1 MRCVTRLKNILLG
14 IDGCIKGD
22 EMSEN
27 EFRLNVLG
35 MEQGSD
41 ILTTLEYRAG
51 LLNLLGV
58 EYSDDDVR
66 NTLKWR
72 ELVLTGIGGGSAPTP
87 GGGGFEL
94 IIEKEYSIA
103 NGWKGTSA
111 NLLDTFDLPEWF
123 EFKNGKYLF
132 ASVDYIGDIPGW
144 HYLGNEYV
152 AGIYMNSG
160 SLSLTSRIQIVK
172 KVTNYVP
179 TGNTV
184 SETGIY
190 PNLDIT
196 NHQCKIYRRY
206 DSNNT
211 TEMGGSYKFRI
222 WEFGNPGG
230 EQQK

>member
-1 MRCVTRLKNILLG
+1 MG
-14 IDGCIKGD
+14 
-22 EMSEN
+22 EN

-87 GGGGFEL
+87 GGGGLEL
-94 IIEKEYSIA
+94 IVEKEYSIA

-111 NLLDTFDLPEWF
+111 NLLDTIDLPEWF
-123 EFKNGKYLF
+123 EFEANSYLYTT
-132 ASVDYIGDIPGW
+132 VDYIGEIPGW
-144 HYLGNEYV
+144 HY
-152 AGIYMNSG
+152 SG
-160 SLSLTSRIQIVK
+160 SEIIAGLYINNNGEISLTGRLYIVK
-172 KVTNYVP
+172 RMYNYEP
-179 TGNTV
+179 KATT
-184 SETGIY
+184 SQEFGIY
-190 PNLDIT
+190 PSFDIT
-196 NHQCKIYRRY
+196 NNQCKVYRKY

-211 TEMGGSYKFRI
+211 TEMGGSYKFRV
-222 WEFGNPGG
+222 WKFKNPGG